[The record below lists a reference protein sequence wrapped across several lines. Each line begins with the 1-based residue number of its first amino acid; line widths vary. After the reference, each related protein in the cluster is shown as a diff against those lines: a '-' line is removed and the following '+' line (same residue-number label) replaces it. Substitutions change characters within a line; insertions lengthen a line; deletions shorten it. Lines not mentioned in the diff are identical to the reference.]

1 MARTMN
7 KDAVSNT
14 NGFDKKKSKQYIAA
28 IEEQDAKI
36 DAIMADAKDKCEPYR
51 KTIREHKKE
60 ARQVLDVPADVLNA
74 TLSQR
79 KSLRKAAAARNGM
92 SDDHQ
97 AVFDIFVDAVGNL
110 AGTLFAEAAEENAK
124 LPAKPNAKKAG
135 DEGSEATH

>member
-1 MARTMN
+1 MARTMK

-14 NGFDKKKSKQYIAA
+14 NGFDKKKSKQYIDA

-36 DAIMADAKDKCEPYR
+36 DAIMADAKEKAEPYR

-60 ARQVLDVPADVLNA
+60 ARQVLAVPADVLNA

-97 AVFDIFVDAVGNL
+97 AVFDVFIDAVGNL
-110 AGTLFAEAAEENAK
+110 ADTIFAQAAQENAAS
-124 LPAKPNAKKAG
+124 PAKPNAKKAAG
-135 DEGSEATH
+135 EGSEATH